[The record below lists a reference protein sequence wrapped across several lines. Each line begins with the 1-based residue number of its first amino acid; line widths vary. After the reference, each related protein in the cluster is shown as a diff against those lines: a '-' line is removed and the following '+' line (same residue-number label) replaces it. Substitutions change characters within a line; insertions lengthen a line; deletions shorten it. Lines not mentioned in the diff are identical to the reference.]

1 MTNIYMRV
9 SSWMRLSSL
18 QATNSTEVSG
28 ESWLGSVM
36 DVTNI
41 PLTLQWSSV
50 TKRGGGV
57 VCVSSVMSVIQSPSM
72 GSLYTQTLFRT
83 AGKIPQ
89 ALTHRHAHTQTHV
102 PVFKQ
107 QRQEMRIPRKFS
119 FRRLLPSQGSEAPR
133 QGGKSTSPFV
143 SLSPEFPLDLT

>member
-1 MTNIYMRV
+1 M
-9 SSWMRLSSL
+9 
-18 QATNSTEVSG
+18 
-28 ESWLGSVM
+28 
-36 DVTNI
+36 
-41 PLTLQWSSV
+41 
-50 TKRGGGV
+50 
-57 VCVSSVMSVIQSPSM
+57 SSVMSVIQSPSM

-102 PVFKQ
+102 TVFKQ

>member
-41 PLTLQWSSV
+41 PLILQWSSV
-50 TKRGGGV
+50 TKRGGGLY
-57 VCVSSVMSVIQSPSM
+57 VSSVISVIQSPSL

-107 QRQEMRIPRKFS
+107 QRQEMWIPRKFS

-143 SLSPEFPLDLT
+143 SLSPEFPLDFT